1 MTPDQLMQMF
11 QGIQATGLLR
21 AAVELDLFSA
31 IDKRGKATSA
41 LIAQDVGA
49 PSRTTR
55 IIVEGLAALGIV
67 AIDDDQVSLSEIA
80 ANHLV
85 PGKPAYMGDL
95 TRVFGNDM
103 VFDAYR
109 SLSKAAKQGGSV
121 LPEHAEVPRHP
132 FWEDFAKYTAG
143 MAAPGGAALAEL
155 LSDWATD
162 RDQLRVLDVA
172 CGTGLYGY
180 QLAKRYPKAH
190 VTSQDWPN
198 VLDVTR
204 GYADAW
210 QVADRVSE
218 LAGDMFAL
226 DWQGP
231 YDLIV
236 LSHVFHHFADD
247 RAAELLDK
255 ARAALSD
262 DGRIVIHDFVRGI
275 APPQED
281 PAPYMFST
289 MMLGWTQRG
298 EAYDLARFNRLLAE
312 AQFSGAEVHSA
323 APMPTRFLV
332 ASGLVATGE

>member
-21 AAVELDLFSA
+21 AAVELDLFHA
-31 IDKRGKATSA
+31 IDKRGTATSA

-55 IIVEGLAALGIV
+55 ILLEGLAALGIV
-67 AIDDDQVSLSEIA
+67 AFDDDQVSLSDIA

-109 SLSKAAKQGGSV
+109 SLSRATRHGGSV

-132 FWEDFAKYTAG
+132 FWEDFAK
-143 MAAPGGAALAEL
+143 
-155 LSDWATD
+155 
-162 RDQLRVLDVA
+162 QLRVLDVA

-226 DWQGP
+226 DWEGP

-236 LSHVFHHFADD
+236 FSHVFHHFADD
-247 RAAELLDK
+247 RAAALLDK
-255 ARAALSD
+255 ARTALSD

-289 MMLGWTQRG
+289 MMLGWTQGG
-298 EAYDLARFNRLLAE
+298 EAYDLDRFNRLLAE
-312 AQFSGAEVHSA
+312 ARFSGAEVHSA

-332 ASGLVATGE
+332 ATGQVATGE